1 VPRINLPAMMFG
13 YERLLHLNR
22 TIGDQLKEDDAK

>member
-1 VPRINLPAMMFG
+1 MMFG